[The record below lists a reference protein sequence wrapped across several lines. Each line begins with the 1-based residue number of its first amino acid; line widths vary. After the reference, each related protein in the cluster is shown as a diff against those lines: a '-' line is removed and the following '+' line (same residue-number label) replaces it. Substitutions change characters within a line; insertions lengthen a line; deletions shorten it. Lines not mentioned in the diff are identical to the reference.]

1 MIVPDVSRDITSM
14 GRGQGVAFLVGAM
27 TVSGAIAAACSS
39 PQTAEI
45 NANKRAE
52 TLMKWVHVG
61 VVESILLIALAAA
74 IDPEH
79 RNGIAWG
86 GGITLLFM
94 YGCYVH
100 AKKAGLANN
109 APGTES

>member
-1 MIVPDVSRDITSM
+1 VPDITRDVTSL

-45 NANKRAE
+45 NADKRAE
-52 TLMKWVHVG
+52 TLMKWVHIG
-61 VVESILLIALAAA
+61 VFESILLIALAAA

-79 RNGIAWG
+79 RNGILWG

-100 AKKAGLANN
+100 AKKAGLSNN
-109 APGTES
+109 KPGTES

>member
-1 MIVPDVSRDITSM
+1 MPDVARDVTSL

-52 TLMKWVHVG
+52 TLMKWVHIG
-61 VVESILLIALAAA
+61 VFESVLLIALAAA

-79 RNGIAWG
+79 RNGIVWG

-100 AKKAGLANN
+100 AKKAGLENSGV
-109 APGTES
+109 GTES

>member
-1 MIVPDVSRDITSM
+1 VPDISRDVTSL

-27 TVSGAIAAACSS
+27 TVSGAIAASCSS

-52 TLMKWVHVG
+52 TLMKWVHIG
-61 VVESILLIALAAA
+61 VFESVLLIALAAV

-79 RNGIAWG
+79 RNGILWG
-86 GGITLLFM
+86 GGITLIFM

-100 AKKAGLANN
+100 AKKAGLESSKQ
-109 APGTES
+109 GTET